1 MEYDKYIE
9 LFSEASNVN
18 IEDLLEPNLYRR
30 ITQAFERNYY
40 NSIKKEFIDK
50 MLSFTH
56 KGDIKNYNFRG
67 LEKQLLRQYLW
78 TGLSLYKKQYD
89 IFHFIFI
96 HNGSQDYYSG
106 NDSDWINAIA
116 MAIYLFNKGHGYES
130 DELLIKN
137 INPVIYE
144 SVMACKFFRSKGF
157 NVSIKKGVIKKN
169 NIPTILDYLK
179 ILAKRLGEITYK
191 SFIIKL
197 IKPLYNQKS
206 NLYEFNPT
214 ITNNSQDNS
223 LNTPYPYGLIYQ
235 LSLKYMNVPT
245 IYKKYERINYAY
257 IEFLDFSKKY
267 ASLFE
272 LQGSSHDFEM
282 MLMRDTDN
290 LLEKITNIVQQD
302 SIYKIEQYVPD
313 DIFDFVEYIASKFE
327 DELSLQELVQNFYN
341 VVKLIRSKYNSNMS
355 TFSKNELDE
364 SINEGFLQRFIFNG
378 INKKFNSIDDFDVVD
393 FNEHILVNIDDVYHI
408 VHPQF
413 SVISLYRILYKLI
426 ECNMSDSS
434 NLSSLIGDYI
444 EDYLELKMQEKQFNA
459 IYGRSYRVY
468 KLQQNKLNIKSQEL
482 ECDVLLQS
490 DDYII
495 FMELKKKELT
505 KISKKGNIFS
515 LLNDLSFS
523 LLDSSYQANKHMRY
537 ISEFKE
543 IKFYKV
549 NNDNKPEIVIDL
561 NDRKILKISISSL
574 DYLSLHSKDVF
585 QKFIRLLYNKEIVVS
600 NEHSIEECASI
611 QNFNESN
618 HKLSK
623 ELHNEH
629 SKYQLEEVLG
639 FYNSYFLN
647 VFHIIFMINR
657 SDNSEQFIDLLLKS
671 RTFITPYRDF
681 YHELMYRNSIS
692 ERS

>member
-18 IEDLLEPNLYRR
+18 IEDLLEPDLYRR

-40 NSIKKEFIDK
+40 NSIKKDFIDK

-56 KGDIKNYNFRG
+56 KGDIKNYSFRG

-78 TGLSLYKKQYD
+78 TGLSLHKKQYD

-96 HNGSQDYYSG
+96 HHGSQDHYSG
-106 NDSDWINAIA
+106 NDNDWINAIA
-116 MAIYLFNKGHGYES
+116 MAIYLFNKGNGYES

-157 NVSIKKGVIKKN
+157 NVSIKKGIIKKN
-169 NIPTILDYLK
+169 NTPTIFDHLNL
-179 ILAKRLGEITYK
+179 LAERLGGITYQ
-191 SFIIKL
+191 SFVIEL
-197 IKPLYNQKS
+197 IKPLHNKKS
-206 NLYEFNPT
+206 NLYRFNPT
-214 ITNNSQDNS
+214 IENNSQDNS

-235 LSLKYMNVPT
+235 LSLKYINVPT
-245 IYKKYERINYAY
+245 KYKKYRRINDAY
-257 IEFLDFSKKY
+257 REFLDFSKKY

-327 DELSLQELVQNFYN
+327 DEVSLQELVQNFYN

-355 TFSKNELDE
+355 RFSKNELDE
-364 SINEGFLQRFIFNG
+364 SINEEFLQKFIFNG
-378 INKKFNSIDDFDVVD
+378 INKKFNNIDNFDIVD

-426 ECNMSDSS
+426 EYNMSDAS

-468 KLQQNKLNIKSQEL
+468 KPQQNKLNIKSQEL
-482 ECDVLLQS
+482 ECDILLHS
-490 DDYII
+490 DNYII

-523 LLDSSYQANKHMRY
+523 LLDSSYQA
-537 ISEFKE
+537 I
-543 IKFYKV
+543 
-549 NNDNKPEIVIDL
+549 
-561 NDRKILKISISSL
+561 
-574 DYLSLHSKDVF
+574 
-585 QKFIRLLYNKEIVVS
+585 
-600 NEHSIEECASI
+600 
-611 QNFNESN
+611 
-618 HKLSK
+618 KLS
-623 ELHNEH
+623 
-629 SKYQLEEVLG
+629 S
-639 FYNSYFLN
+639 
-647 VFHIIFMINR
+647 
-657 SDNSEQFIDLLLKS
+657 
-671 RTFITPYRDF
+671 
-681 YHELMYRNSIS
+681 
-692 ERS
+692 

>member
-1 MEYDKYIE
+1 
-9 LFSEASNVN
+9 
-18 IEDLLEPNLYRR
+18 
-30 ITQAFERNYY
+30 
-40 NSIKKEFIDK
+40 
-50 MLSFTH
+50 
-56 KGDIKNYNFRG
+56 
-67 LEKQLLRQYLW
+67 
-78 TGLSLYKKQYD
+78 
-89 IFHFIFI
+89 
-96 HNGSQDYYSG
+96 
-106 NDSDWINAIA
+106 
-116 MAIYLFNKGHGYES
+116 
-130 DELLIKN
+130 
-137 INPVIYE
+137 
-144 SVMACKFFRSKGF
+144 
-157 NVSIKKGVIKKN
+157 
-169 NIPTILDYLK
+169 
-179 ILAKRLGEITYK
+179 
-191 SFIIKL
+191 
-197 IKPLYNQKS
+197 
-206 NLYEFNPT
+206 
-214 ITNNSQDNS
+214 
-223 LNTPYPYGLIYQ
+223 
-235 LSLKYMNVPT
+235 
-245 IYKKYERINYAY
+245 
-257 IEFLDFSKKY
+257 
-267 ASLFE
+267 
-272 LQGSSHDFEM
+272 
-282 MLMRDTDN
+282 
-290 LLEKITNIVQQD
+290 
-302 SIYKIEQYVPD
+302 
-313 DIFDFVEYIASKFE
+313 
-327 DELSLQELVQNFYN
+327 
-341 VVKLIRSKYNSNMS
+341 
-355 TFSKNELDE
+355 
-364 SINEGFLQRFIFNG
+364 
-378 INKKFNSIDDFDVVD
+378 
-393 FNEHILVNIDDVYHI
+393 
-408 VHPQF
+408 
-413 SVISLYRILYKLI
+413 
-426 ECNMSDSS
+426 MSDSS

-468 KLQQNKLNIKSQEL
+468 KPQQNKLNIKSQEL

-600 NEHSIEECASI
+600 NEYSIEECASI

-618 HKLSK
+618 HKFSK
-623 ELHNEH
+623 ELYNEH

-657 SDNSEQFIDLLLKS
+657 SDNSEQFIDLLLNS